1 MLLTLLEEGYCKYQ
15 SNVSKHRNYI
25 TTHRVDTTYSAQ
37 YAAFEDQFVKIS
49 KGEGDGKMSET
60 IYRMDKQEKNLLDN
74 FMVVRN
80 QGLLFN
86 KTNVDANGKS
96 TITDPDTGRPIYI
109 GDGLLPQVER
119 FASKYAFNKLSSEIF
134 RTVLAMMCEKA
145 ERP

>member
-1 MLLTLLEEGYCKYQ
+1 MLITLLEEGYCKYQ

-25 TTHRVDTTYSAQ
+25 TSHRVDTTYSAQ
-37 YAAFEDQFVKIS
+37 YAAFEDQFVKIA

-96 TITDPDTGRPIYI
+96 TITDPDTGRPI
-109 GDGLLPQVER
+109 L
-119 FASKYAFNKLSSEIF
+119 YA
-134 RTVLAMMCEKA
+134 VAA
-145 ERP
+145 

>member
-1 MLLTLLEEGYCKYQ
+1 MIQSEQY
-15 SNVSKHRNYI
+15 SNVLSSKIQSQRL
-25 TTHRVDTTYSAQ
+25 TFLRVDTTYSAQ
-37 YAAFEDQFVKIS
+37 YAAFEDQFVKIA

-96 TITDPDTGRPIYI
+96 TITDPDTGRPI
-109 GDGLLPQVER
+109 L
-119 FASKYAFNKLSSEIF
+119 YA
-134 RTVLAMMCEKA
+134 VVA
-145 ERP
+145 